1 MNDCERR
8 VFCFFAL
15 FEGEEQKRLKVNY
28 FFAVSSSSGVLE
40 NI

>member
-15 FEGEEQKRLKVNY
+15 FEGEEAETVKSDY